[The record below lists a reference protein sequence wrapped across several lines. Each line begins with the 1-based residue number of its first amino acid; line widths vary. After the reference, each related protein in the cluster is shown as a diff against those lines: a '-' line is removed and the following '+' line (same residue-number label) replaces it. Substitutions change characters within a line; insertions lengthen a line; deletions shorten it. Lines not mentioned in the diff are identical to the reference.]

1 MCDYFNLSDGSTN
14 YSTIS
19 LAPQICS
26 RCKNET
32 TDIWNF
38 QGLCICT
45 TCLRELLEW
54 IIQKEKEEN
63 EDDS

>member
-1 MCDYFNLSDGSTN
+1 MYDNFNLTDGSTD

-26 RCKNET
+26 RCKKET
-32 TDIWNF
+32 TDIWNIKD
-38 QGLCICT
+38 LPICT

-54 IIQKEKEEN
+54 TIQKEKEEK
-63 EDDS
+63 